1 MMPLSLFRVRNF
13 WTGNIAT
20 AFICGAP
27 SARYGPRLFMTVGPL
42 IMGAGSLL
50 LLSVSKDF
58 SYWWQ
63 VLPYVL
69 VFGVGLTLTVT
80 PLTSAILGSIE
91 RERSGMASA
100 VNNAVSRVAGLLVIA
115 MLATIIGG
123 LLDLTGFD
131 RGAVVTAVMM
141 LVGAVVSFAGI
152 RNHLVVAGESRDPV
166 TPGP

>member
-1 MMPLSLFRVRNF
+1 
-13 WTGNIAT
+13 
-20 AFICGAP
+20 
-27 SARYGPRLFMTVGPL
+27 
-42 IMGAGSLL
+42 
-50 LLSVSKDF
+50 
-58 SYWWQ
+58 
-63 VLPYVL
+63 VL

-115 MLATIIGG
+115 TLATIIGG

-152 RNHLVVAGESRDPV
+152 RNHLVSPVRAGTRLRLGLDLDYPQPCPLDP
-166 TPGP
+166 